1 MKLRCLLLGTLWLCA
16 RGFASASERCD
27 DWGVDTMKHKPV
39 YNGEPAR
46 IKCPLFEAFLKYN
59 YSTAHSAGLTLIWY
73 WIGRGQDLEEPINFR
88 LPDNHISKEKDTL
101 WFRPALLND
110 TGNYTCMLRNTTYCS
125 KVAFPLEVVNKDPGS
140 CISQAVKPEE
150 VLLYL
155 SYTNINLTC
164 PDVEGFSPANVQ
176 PKFNWFMNCNLVHNF
191 YERRTHGINLTFI
204 IVREMYAADYS
215 CVATYRENGRDF
227 NLTRTFRVKVVAA
240 PYRSTVP
247 QIITPDSR
255 VIYEFKPG
263 VDMSLVCEVHF
274 TFLKDSP
281 QEVWWTIDGR
291 TTDEVTD
298 LKFNVSHTE
307 EPLTVGDVKV
317 TKTLFVSKVTEKDL
331 RRNYTCFAH
340 NNNGTSQMQALVRM
354 KAVVPRYTLELA
366 CGLGATVLLVV
377 ALTVIYHA
385 YWLELVLFYRAH
397 FGTDETIL
405 DGKEY
410 DIYVSYARNAEEEEF
425 VLLTLRGVLE
435 NEFGYKLCIFD
446 RDSLPG
452 GSEYPRQA
460 GKQATAHAFCP
471 LSLSSSLPL
480 SFPLSSRQ
488 HKHTLF
494 PSNKMKVVR
503 KFVHTEAEKHTS
515 ANWRC
520 LTVYIIVTGC
530 MVKWAQNIGHTIT
543 MTEWETLWRKKTKY
557 TYAWD
562 LKENWLKSFHRWYI
576 TPQKLGKMYK
586 GTQNSCWKC
595 KDHIGS
601 YYHAWWT
608 CKEAGKFWKMIHT
621 ESQKILGKKF
631 PMKPEYYLLN
641 LTDSETQF
649 NINDDKLFTYIN
661 TAGRIIFAKHWKSQL
676 TPGKDEWLE
685 KIEDIRD
692 MDELT
697 FLLKMYRG
705 QPIKRTDW
713 DQYKK
718 YMDMQ

>member
-452 GSEYPRQA
+452 G
-460 GKQATAHAFCP
+460 
-471 LSLSSSLPL
+471 
-480 SFPLSSRQ
+480 
-488 HKHTLF
+488 
-494 PSNKMKVVR
+494 NI
-503 KFVHTEAEKHTS
+503 TEAIFDFIQRSRKMVVVLSPDYLLEKS
-515 ANWRC
+515 VSM
-520 LTVYIIVTGC
+520 L
-530 MVKWAQNIGHTIT
+530 
-543 MTEWETLWRKKTKY
+543 E
-557 TYAWD
+557 
-562 LKENWLKSFHRWYI
+562 F
-576 TPQKLGKMYK
+576 KLGLLCQNHIATRLVVVEYRPLQRSHPNVQQLRESVPFVAWK
-586 GTQNSCWKC
+586 GERSKRP
-595 KDHIGS
+595 GS
-601 YYHAWWT
+601 
-608 CKEAGKFWKMIHT
+608 KFWKALRLALPLRSLSAVAGAT
-621 ESQKILGKKF
+621 WNESCSSHSDISPDHVQKKKGRLKGPSAAAGPPPQPQGPAIPVQRGVAPLPRLKVKDHGKPFLACRCCVAYCNENHHKLSGHGQTVA
-631 PMKPEYYLLN
+631 KAKR
-641 LTDSETQF
+641 ETQF
-649 NINDDKLFTYIN
+649 SRPLAGNL
-661 TAGRIIFAKHWKSQL
+661 AGRRVSNGEKQPPPSSQ
-676 TPGKDEWLE
+676 PP
-685 KIEDIRD
+685 
-692 MDELT
+692 ELGLRHYADLSNNND
-697 FLLKMYRG
+697 FYVL
-705 QPIKRTDW
+705 
-713 DQYKK
+713 
-718 YMDMQ
+718 

>member
-140 CISQAVKPEE
+140 CVSQAVKPEE

-452 GSEYPRQA
+452 GIVTDETLGFIQRSRRLLVVLSPNYVLQGTQALLELKAGLEDMASRGTIKVILVQYRAIKKSKVKELRQAKAALSVIKWKGEKSSYPR
-460 GKQATAHAFCP
+460 GRFWKQLLVEMPIKNRPKSTAAADRRTSSF
-471 LSLSSSLPL
+471 SSL
-480 SFPLSSRQ
+480 
-488 HKHTLF
+488 
-494 PSNKMKVVR
+494 
-503 KFVHTEAEKHTS
+503 
-515 ANWRC
+515 
-520 LTVYIIVTGC
+520 
-530 MVKWAQNIGHTIT
+530 
-543 MTEWETLWRKKTKY
+543 
-557 TYAWD
+557 
-562 LKENWLKSFHRWYI
+562 KEV
-576 TPQKLGKMYK
+576 
-586 GTQNSCWKC
+586 
-595 KDHIGS
+595 
-601 YYHAWWT
+601 
-608 CKEAGKFWKMIHT
+608 
-621 ESQKILGKKF
+621 
-631 PMKPEYYLLN
+631 
-641 LTDSETQF
+641 
-649 NINDDKLFTYIN
+649 
-661 TAGRIIFAKHWKSQL
+661 
-676 TPGKDEWLE
+676 
-685 KIEDIRD
+685 
-692 MDELT
+692 
-697 FLLKMYRG
+697 
-705 QPIKRTDW
+705 
-713 DQYKK
+713 
-718 YMDMQ
+718 